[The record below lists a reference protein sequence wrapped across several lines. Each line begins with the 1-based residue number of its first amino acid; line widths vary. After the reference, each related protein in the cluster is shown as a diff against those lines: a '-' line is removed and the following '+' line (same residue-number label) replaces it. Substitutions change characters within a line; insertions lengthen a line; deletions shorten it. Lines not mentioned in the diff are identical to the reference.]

1 MTLATTRRAPSTVE
15 LGVVGTV
22 RGLVVAEVVT
32 AEHVVTRDPRFALA
46 KFRPTT
52 LPVALV
58 SRSVLLDRLT
68 EGAGRVLHR

>member
-1 MTLATTRRAPSTVE
+1 MPADDLSHYPEGSIHSCIE
-15 LGVVGTV
+15 LRVVGTV
-22 RGLVVAEVVT
+22 RGLVVAEAAT

-52 LPVALV
+52 LPVTLV

-68 EGAGRVLHR
+68 